1 MIAYELYYRNKKG
14 EECLLGVLPE
24 RRKNAARI
32 TKQSVLKWGK
42 MVLGHSLRANLNSV
56 YFQRV
61 EL

>member
-1 MIAYELYYRNKKG
+1 MVAYELYYRNKKG

-24 RRKNAARI
+24 RRKNATRI

-42 MVLGHSLRANLNSV
+42 MVLRYSQSVNLNTV
-56 YFQRV
+56 YFERV

>member
-14 EECLLGVLPE
+14 QECLLGVLPE
-24 RRKNAARI
+24 RRKDAARI

-42 MVLGHSLRANLNSV
+42 MVLGNRLRANLNSV
-56 YFQRV
+56 YFQTV